1 MNPLKTK
8 TSLDVGHPEKD
19 YSCRI
24 TNSCV
29 INVNADQNFDITK
42 GYWCL
47 VCDWHNLIHDDICH
61 KNESRTIPYNLV
73 ILSFFYDDAL
83 GSLTKVWQKITK
95 ELIHWYQ
102 VAITVFLVHS
112 LPNQLWVINKTLGV
126 AL

>member
-8 TSLDVGHPEKD
+8 TSLVAGHPEKD

-24 TNSCV
+24 TKLCV
-29 INVNADQNFDITK
+29 INVNVDLNFDMTK
-42 GYWCL
+42 GYWHFL
-47 VCDWHNLIHDDICH
+47 CDWHNLIHDNICQ
-61 KNESRTIPYNLV
+61 KDCSRTIPHILV

-83 GSLTKVWQKITK
+83 GSVAKVWQKFTQ
-95 ELIHWYQ
+95 ELVHWYQ

-112 LPNQLWVINKTLGV
+112 LPDQLWVIIKTLGV